1 MHFTLCDYM
10 MEIVQ
15 NAVESSAPMIRI
27 RCDQSPEKCL
37 FRVEDNGC
45 GMTPAQLHACQNPF
59 AGDSKKHLGRKM
71 GLGIPLLVH
80 CVTTAGG
87 RWNVDSEV
95 GRGTRIE
102 AEFDLRHLDTPPLGD
117 LVDLWVSALTL
128 AGDYEMI
135 VDRTCHDFATSA
147 LRGYTLSR
155 SEIRAVLGDLNTA
168 STLTVLRSFISS
180 HEAELPLLME

>member
-27 RCDQSPEKCL
+27 RCEQSPDTCL
-37 FRVEDNGC
+37 FLVEDSGC
-45 GMTPAQLHACQNPF
+45 GMTRAQLDACLNPF
-59 AGDSKKHLGRKM
+59 AGDSKKHPGRKM

-87 RWNVDSEV
+87 RWNVDSEP
-95 GRGTRIE
+95 GRGTRVE
-102 AEFDLRHLDTPPLGD
+102 AEFSLRHLDTPPLGD

-128 AGDYEMI
+128 VGAYDMTIER
-135 VDRTCHDFATSA
+135 VFRDKTTSA
-147 LRGYTLSR
+147 WRGYTLNR
-155 SEIRAVLGDLNTA
+155 SEIKAVLGDLHTA
-168 STLTVLRSFISS
+168 TSLTTLRQFIAG
-180 HEAELPLLME
+180 HEAELPLLEE